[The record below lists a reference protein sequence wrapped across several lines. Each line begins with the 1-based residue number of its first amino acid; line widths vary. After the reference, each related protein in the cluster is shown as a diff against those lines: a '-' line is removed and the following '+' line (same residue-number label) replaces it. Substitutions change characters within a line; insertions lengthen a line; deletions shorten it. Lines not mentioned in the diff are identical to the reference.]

1 MDIKS
6 TINSLYIANT
16 NYTDPDQAVNQ
27 AESLKSLSNDLYT
40 DSKRFIY
47 ELLQNADDSAKNNE
61 KVNVLIK
68 FVDNQLVLAH
78 TGKEF
83 SSRDVKGLCSV
94 NNGTKKSDTTKTGFK
109 GIGFKS
115 VFGQSNKVI
124 IYSNNEYFKFDATH
138 NFGWKDTWE
147 GSQEEW
153 QKENDRDFFY
163 PWQIIPI
170 YLDEKDKKID
180 INSKIESYLSTSIW
194 KVATIIEIL
203 KKDQIYKAI
212 KELLENVNMF
222 LFLKNIYSIKF
233 KIEEDT
239 TTINIERLD
248 NELVLKKNDNIE
260 AKWLI
265 KTIVLKVPDLLK
277 DELKSD
283 PNVPKK
289 LKDTENIELTL
300 AIKKGDHSL
309 EKLSQNENLLY
320 AYLPTDE
327 KRYSLPILVN
337 STFLTSSN
345 RESLHNDSKWNQWL
359 FKSISVELFKWVA
372 ILVKEKYQ
380 EQAYRLIPKK
390 LDIKND
396 NLSKAYN
403 EGIDEAI
410 KSIAFILSK
419 ENELLKVEESI
430 IDETSFS
437 EKIFIGKEAVKGFI
451 KKGIGED
458 NKIVESPFV
467 KSNSNLNKLKIAR
480 FSFDNVP
487 AFLASEDFLV
497 EHTIEKNIKLIE
509 YFKNESNISDSFIT
523 NDKLKKWAFLFD
535 HKGKLTYPNN
545 IYFPTPDDTTWN
557 NPESDMSFL
566 HEEIQT
572 SLIDKQPTREWLE
585 KLGVIEKTDIS
596 FLLKTIIPNA
606 STYVTNDNAIET
618 IQTIYNLYKKENI
631 SSHLSE
637 LNRLNLLTT
646 DGNLLSASECYFSKK
661 YNPKLEIDTILG
673 NDIFLSEDYLQLD
686 NDKDEIRRF
695 FKFLGVKDEISL
707 LTYHGK
713 YTENNLIIQGL
724 NSDYFNKYSNNRYAM
739 RMHSYYNSITLS
751 YLENT
756 NDFSFS
762 KVFWDHVITYVDVN
776 KLQTLI
782 MAGWGHYGSKEY
794 VENYLQ
800 WYIKNNCCIATTKD
814 ICEKSTNIFINDDEI
829 KLIAGKYL
837 PVFDG
842 IELNQNWKSFFQFK
856 DCLELED
863 YLELLTNISND
874 KNDNNKIKKDNKKRV
889 QLIFKHLLEK
899 SSNWG
904 ENEIEKLKSWSKESS
919 LIDDE
924 DNFVLCSEL
933 KYYIDGHNS
942 IFQNM
947 HKFII
952 LNEENKSHRN
962 IEELLNYFGIEIL
975 RQSNFNIEFEGEK
988 SESDLK
994 YKLESIFPFLIKW
1007 IEKIDNDFDI
1017 EILEEQL
1024 NGLQIEEVSKL
1035 SLCYDSR
1042 VLKLVKT
1049 HLEEDKLL
1057 VTTNWGSGSSML
1069 ELPKVLCSYFNIKGY
1084 EDKLRFLLNT
1094 DDEIEI
1100 IDYFENEEIE
1110 LPSEPNLIVNDSPLK
1125 EEALVA
1131 LSMTD
1136 KEFDELKKI
1145 SDSFYHTSESS
1156 IDKLEYIQDLLSRS
1170 KERILRHLSRL
1181 DEYNCD
1187 NVDNSALTVLS
1198 GIKKNGKDIYI
1209 IPRPSDNGKVIVY
1222 YPSEIDTLEYA
1233 DSELWYENGI
1243 SVPKKLTLGKI
1254 LRDTKIN
1261 KIPITKNKKEEI
1273 IDILINPKNE
1283 EFACEPI
1290 LPSSLKIAQILASLA
1305 NTNGGYLIIGYSEE
1319 SGIIGINSEFN
1330 TTEMT
1335 QNSISYSDHFL
1346 DSEFEEIIVNGK
1358 ILVTIYTKKS
1368 DTDILIEDKKYIRSG
1383 SMIKEV
1389 KENSNK
1395 PLIITEGKTDWKH
1408 LKKALSRLQKKGF
1421 YTGLDIQFEEYEDIN
1436 MGDAELDRMVDTYS
1450 KTAQSKKHIFMFDRD
1465 NNIFVNK
1472 YAKERYN
1479 NHNNNVYSFC
1489 IPKINEYLDR
1499 ICIEFYYDENDLTS
1513 EDINGRRIFIGKEF
1527 YPNGFSKCGTFV
1539 TEKRK
1544 ANELDILDRDKKVY
1558 LRDDIEWSNNI
1569 ALSKNDFTNNVI
1581 NDIEGF
1587 NNFEIE
1593 NFKLIFDVIQDIVN
1607 T

>member
-1 MDIKS
+1 MDIKA
-6 TINSLYIANT
+6 TINSLYMANT
-16 NYTDPDQAVNQ
+16 NYSDPTQAVNQ
-27 AESLKSLSNDLYT
+27 AESLKSLSADLYT

-68 FVDNQLVLAH
+68 FIDNQLVLAH

-124 IYSNNEYFKFDATH
+124 ICSNNEYFKFDATH
-138 NFGWKDTWE
+138 NFGWRNTWE
-147 GSQEEW
+147 GSLDEW
-153 QKENDRDFFY
+153 QKENDRDFLY

-170 YLDEKDKKID
+170 YLNEKDKKID
-180 INSKIESYLSTSIW
+180 LNFKIESYLSTSIW
-194 KVATIIEIL
+194 KVATIIEVL
-203 KKDQIYKAI
+203 KKDQIIKVI

-222 LFLKNIYSIKF
+222 LFLKNINFIKF
-233 KIEEDT
+233 EIEEDI

-248 NELVLKKNDNIE
+248 NELILKKNNNIE

-265 KTIVLKVPDLLK
+265 NTIVLKVPELLK
-277 DELKSD
+277 NELKLDS
-283 PNVPKK
+283 NVPKK

-300 AIKKGDHSL
+300 AIKKGDYSL

-359 FKSISVELFKWVA
+359 FKSISIELFKWIA

-390 LDIKND
+390 LDIKD
-396 NLSKAYN
+396 DALSKAYN

-410 KSIAFILSK
+410 ESIAFILSK
-419 ENELLKVEESI
+419 ENELLKVDEAI

-437 EKIFIGKEAVKGFI
+437 EKIFIGKELIKGFV
-451 KKGIGED
+451 KKRIGKD
-458 NKIVESPFV
+458 NKIVEAPFV
-467 KSNSNLNKLKIAR
+467 KPNDKLNKLNIGKFTYI
-480 FSFDNVP
+480 DVP
-487 AFLASEDFLV
+487 AFFAFDDFLR
-497 EHTIEKNIKLIE
+497 EHSLNKNISLIE
-509 YFKNESNISDSFIT
+509 YFKNESKISGSFIT
-523 NDKLKKWAFLFD
+523 VDELKKWAFLYD

-545 IYFPTPDDTTWN
+545 IYFPTPDDTSWN
-557 NPESDMSFL
+557 NPESDISFL
-566 HEEIQT
+566 HEEIQL
-572 SLIDKQPTREWLE
+572 SLRDKQPTREWLE
-585 KLGVIEKTDIS
+585 ELGVIEKTDIS
-596 FLLKTIIPNA
+596 FLVKTIIPKA
-606 STYVTNDNAIET
+606 SNYVTNDNALQT

-631 SSHLSE
+631 NRYLSE
-637 LNRLNLLTT
+637 LKELNLLTI
-646 DGNLLSASECYFSKK
+646 DGSLISASKCYLSNK
-661 YNPKLEIDTILG
+661 YNPKLEIENVLDE
-673 NDIFLSEDYLQLD
+673 DIFLSEDYLTLD
-686 NDKDEIRRF
+686 NDKDEIKRF
-695 FKFLGVKDEISL
+695 FKLLGVKEEISL
-707 LTYHGK
+707 ISFSGDYRPRV
-713 YTENNLIIQGL
+713 LINKGF
-724 NSDYFNKYSNNRYAM
+724 NGDYFTHRSNNQYSMSMNSYSNL
-739 RMHSYYNSITLS
+739 ITLS
-751 YLENT
+751 FLNNT
-756 NDFSFS
+756 SNFDFAKIFWTNVINQIDSS
-762 KVFWDHVITYVDVN
+762 KLLLRIS
-776 KLQTLI
+776 
-782 MAGWGHYGSKEY
+782 AEWGHYGSRQD

-800 WYIKNNCCIATTKD
+800 WYIKNNNCLSTTKN
-814 ICEKSTNIFINDDEI
+814 ICEKSTNIFINSDEI

-856 DCLELED
+856 DCLELQD
-863 YLELLTNISND
+863 YLELLTNILSD
-874 KNDNNKIKKDNKKRV
+874 KNDNNKIKTDNKKRV

-904 ENEIEKLKSWSKESS
+904 QDEIETLIKWSKEST
-919 LIDDE
+919 LVDDE
-924 DNFVLCSEL
+924 DNLVLCSDL
-933 KYYIDGHNS
+933 KYYIDGNNS

-947 HKFII
+947 HKFIM

-962 IEELLNYFGIEIL
+962 IETLLSYFGIEIL
-975 RQSNFNIEFEGEK
+975 RQSNFNIEFEGER

-994 YKLESIFPFLIKW
+994 YKLKNIFPFLIKW
-1007 IEKIDNDFDI
+1007 IEKLDSNFDTKA
-1017 EILEEQL
+1017 LEAQL
-1024 NGLQIEEVSKL
+1024 INLKIEEVSKL
-1035 SLCYDSR
+1035 SLCYDST

-1049 HLEEDKLL
+1049 HLEENSLL
-1057 VTTNWGSGSSML
+1057 VTKNWNSNSSML
-1069 ELPKVLCSYFNIKGY
+1069 ELPKVLCSYFEIKGY
-1084 EDKLRFLLNT
+1084 EDKLWFLLNT
-1094 DDEIEI
+1094 DDEMEI
-1100 IDYFENEEIE
+1100 REYFENEEIE
-1110 LPSEPNLIVNDSPLK
+1110 LPSETNLITGSNPLK
-1125 EEALVA
+1125 EEAIATL
-1131 LSMTD
+1131 LMSD
-1136 KEFDELKKI
+1136 KEYDELKKI

-1156 IDKLEYIQDLLSRS
+1156 IDKLEYVQDLLSRS
-1170 KERILRHLSRL
+1170 KERILKHLSNL

-1187 NVDNSALTVLS
+1187 SVDNSALTVLS
-1198 GIKKNGKDIYI
+1198 GIKKNGKDIFI

-1233 DSELWYENGI
+1233 ESELWYENGI
-1243 SVPKKLTLGKI
+1243 SVPKRLTLGKI

-1261 KIPITKNKKEEI
+1261 KIPINKNKKEEI

-1283 EFACEPI
+1283 EVACEPI
-1290 LPSSLKIAQILASLA
+1290 LPSSLRIAQILASLA

-1319 SGIIGINSEFN
+1319 TGIVGINNEFN

-1335 QNSISYSDHFL
+1335 QNSISYSEHFL
-1346 DSEFEEIIVNGK
+1346 NSEFEEIIVNGK
-1358 ILVTIYTKKS
+1358 ILVTIYIKKS
-1368 DTDILIEDKKYIRSG
+1368 DTDILIENKKYIRSG
-1383 SMIKEV
+1383 LMIKEV
-1389 KENSNK
+1389 KENTNK

-1408 LKKALSRLQKKGF
+1408 LKKALSRLQGKGF
-1421 YTGLDIQFEEYEDIN
+1421 YTELDIQFEEYEDIN

-1450 KTAQSKKHIFMFDRD
+1450 KTEQSKKHIFMFDRD

-1499 ICIEFYYDENDLTS
+1499 ICIEFYYDEDDLTS
-1513 EDINGRRIFIGKEF
+1513 EDINKRRIFIGKEF
-1527 YPNGFSKCGTFV
+1527 YPNGFSKCGTYV

-1587 NNFEIE
+1587 NNFGIE

-1607 T
+1607 N

>member
-16 NYTDPDQAVNQ
+16 NYSDPTQAVNQ
-27 AESLKSLSNDLYT
+27 AESLKSLSTDLYT

-83 SSRDVKGLCSV
+83 SSRDLKGLCSV

-124 IYSNNEYFKFDATH
+124 ICSNNEYFKFDATH

-147 GSQEEW
+147 GGQEEW
-153 QKENDRDFFY
+153 QKENDRDFLY

-170 YLDEKDKKID
+170 YLDEKNKKLD
-180 INSKIESYLSTSIW
+180 LNSKIESYLSTSIW
-194 KVATIIEIL
+194 KVTTIIEIL

-222 LFLKNIYSIKF
+222 LFLKNINSIKF
-233 KIEEDT
+233 EIEEDI

-260 AKWLI
+260 ARWLI
-265 KTIVLKVPDLLK
+265 KTIVLKVPNLLK

-283 PNVPKK
+283 SNVPKK

-359 FKSISVELFKWVA
+359 FKSISIELFKWIA

-396 NLSKAYN
+396 DLSKAYN
-403 EGIDEAI
+403 DGIDEAI
-410 KSIAFILSK
+410 ESIAFILSK

-458 NKIVESPFV
+458 NKIVKSPFV
-467 KSNSNLNKLKIAR
+467 KSNLNLNKLKIAR
-480 FSFDNVP
+480 FSFGNVP
-487 AFLASEDFLV
+487 AFLASEDFLG

-523 NDKLKKWAFLFD
+523 NDELKKWAFLFD
-535 HKGKLTYPNN
+535 HKDKLTYPNN

-557 NPESDMSFL
+557 NPESDISFL
-566 HEEIQT
+566 HEKIQT
-572 SLIDKQPTREWLE
+572 SLIGKQSTREWLE

-646 DGNLLSASECYFSKK
+646 DGNLLFASECYFSKK
-661 YNPKLEIDTILG
+661 YNPKLEIDTILD

-686 NDKDEIRRF
+686 NDKDEIKRF
-695 FKFLGVKDEISL
+695 FKFLGVKEEISL
-707 LTYHGK
+707 LTYHGR
-713 YTENNLIIQGL
+713 YTENDLTIQGL
-724 NSDYFNKYSNNRYAM
+724 NSDYFNKYSNNRYDM
-739 RMHSYYNSITLS
+739 RMHSYYNAITLA

-762 KVFWDHVITYVDVN
+762 IVFWDNVITYLDVN

-782 MAGWGHYGSKEY
+782 MASWGHYGSKEY

-800 WYIKNNCCIATTKD
+800 WYIKNNTCIATSKD

-837 PVFDG
+837 PIFDG

-856 DCLELED
+856 NCLELED
-863 YLELLTNISND
+863 YLELLTNISKD
-874 KNDNNKIKKDNKKRV
+874 KDDNNKIKKDNKKRV

-904 ENEIEKLKSWSKESS
+904 ESEIETLTSWSKESS

-933 KYYIDGHNS
+933 KYYIDGNNS

-947 HKFII
+947 HKFIM

-962 IEELLNYFGIEIL
+962 IEALLSYFGIEIL
-975 RQSNFNIEFEGEK
+975 RQSNFNIEFEGER

-994 YKLESIFPFLIKW
+994 YKLKNIFPFLIKW
-1007 IEKIDNDFDI
+1007 IEKLDSNFDTKA
-1017 EILEEQL
+1017 LETRLINLE
-1024 NGLQIEEVSKL
+1024 IEEVSKL
-1035 SLCYDSR
+1035 SLCYDST

-1049 HLEEDKLL
+1049 HLEEDILL
-1057 VTTNWGSGSSML
+1057 VTKNWNSNSSML
-1069 ELPKVLCSYFNIKGY
+1069 ELPKVLCSYFEKKGY
-1084 EDKLRFLLNT
+1084 EDKLWFLLNT
-1094 DDEIEI
+1094 DDEMEI
-1100 IDYFENEEIE
+1100 REYFENEEIE
-1110 LPSEPNLIVNDSPLK
+1110 LPSEANLVTGSNPLK
-1125 EEALVA
+1125 EEAIATL
-1131 LSMTD
+1131 LMSD
-1136 KEFDELKKI
+1136 KEYDELKKI
-1145 SDSFYHTSESS
+1145 SDTFYHTTESS
-1156 IDKLEYIQDLLSRS
+1156 IDKLEYVQDLLSRS
-1170 KERILRHLSRL
+1170 KERILKHLGSL
-1181 DEYNCD
+1181 DEYNCA

-1222 YPSEIDTLEYA
+1222 YPSEIDTLEYTE
-1233 DSELWYENGI
+1233 SELWYENGVSI
-1243 SVPKKLTLGKI
+1243 PKKLTLGKI

-1261 KIPITKNKKEEI
+1261 KIPINKNKKEKI
-1273 IDILINPKNE
+1273 IDIIINPKNE
-1283 EFACEPI
+1283 EIACEPI
-1290 LPSSLKIAQILASLA
+1290 LPSSLKIAQILSSLA

-1319 SGIIGINSEFN
+1319 FGIVGINSEFN

-1358 ILVTIYTKKS
+1358 ILVTIYIKKS

-1383 SMIKEV
+1383 LMIKEV
-1389 KENSNK
+1389 KENTNK

-1408 LKKALSRLQKKGF
+1408 LKKALSRLQGKGF
-1421 YTGLDIQFEEYEDIN
+1421 YTELEIQFEEYEDIN

-1450 KTAQSKKHIFMFDRD
+1450 KTEQPKKHIFMFDRD

-1527 YPNGFSKCGTFV
+1527 YQNGFSKCGTYV
-1539 TEKRK
+1539 TERRK

-1607 T
+1607 N